1 MNREIS
7 HQKTRHEA
15 AMRYLLDRLS
25 RRKKARL
32 EAEYFADGGDFEEL
46 EVAEDEL
53 IDRYVN
59 NELSRR
65 DRRGFEKL
73 LVSPRIAE
81 RVEIARLLARRT
93 AARNKEL
100 SKDEAQTWWQRLF
113 GSATTSGFKPALAFA
128 IVVMVLVGI
137 ALALLWWRM
146 RRESEQFAAHEQ
158 PQPQI
163 HEQASPN
170 KTVEKNQN
178 QNEPPKENQAR
189 NKPPE
194 QNRRQPEPKPS
205 SEHLTATAFLLPSVG
220 TRSGGGE
227 EERQVVVTKDTR
239 AVNLNLDVEQGN
251 YSRYDAV
258 VTDDNQKRIHHCATM
273 APFLYQGRKTILC
286 VVPARRL
293 TAGEYNVHVNGLSE
307 SGEPED
313 FQDYLFRVV
322 AR

>member
-1 MNREIS
+1 
-7 HQKTRHEA
+7 
-15 AMRYLLDRLS
+15 MRYLLDRLS

-53 IDRYVN
+53 IDRYVRN
-59 NELSRR
+59 DLSRR
-65 DRRGFEKL
+65 DKQRFEKL
-73 LVSPRIAE
+73 LLSPRIAE
-81 RVEIARLLARRT
+81 RVEIARLLAQRT
-93 AARNKEL
+93 AARKNEL
-100 SKDEAQTWWQRLF
+100 TKDQPVPVPQTWWQRLF
-113 GSATTSGFKPALAFA
+113 GSGNTSGFKPALAFA
-128 IVVMVLVGI
+128 VVLLVLIGIVLSLV
-137 ALALLWWRM
+137 WWRL

-170 KTVEKNQN
+170 KEVQN
-178 QNEPPKENQAR
+178 QNEPPRENQAR

-194 QNRRQPEPKPS
+194 QNRRQPEQKPS
-205 SEHLTATAFLLPSVG
+205 SAHLIATAFLLPSSS
-220 TRSGGGE
+220 TRSGGGD
-227 EERQVVVTKDTR
+227 EERQVVITKDTR

-251 YSRYDAV
+251 YPRYDAV
-258 VTDDNQKRIHHCATM
+258 VTDDNQKRIHHCSTM

-293 TAGEYNVHVNGLSE
+293 SAGDYNVHVNGLSE
-307 SGEPED
+307 SGEAED